1 MTTVE
6 SSDTLEFSDIVGVFR
21 ERTQAEEAMEEL
33 KQAGFA
39 EDAMELKE
47 YELQGVAVASTT
59 NPTLQPSNKRVIVHV
74 KAPGKEQEAVGI
86 LAQHGANN
94 ADIPVGTQ
102 LVHGVLVGTGIQTPD
117 LMPGQANE
125 TPTPDDL
132 FEEGQV
138 PGVPTEPG
146 KQDSHTPRL

>member
-1 MTTVE
+1 MTTV
-6 SSDTLEFSDIVGVFR
+6 DYSDIVGVFR
-21 ERTQAEEAMEEL
+21 ERSQAEEAMEEL

-39 EDAMELKE
+39 EDEMELKE
-47 YELQGVAVASTT
+47 YELQGGVEALTT
-59 NPTLQPSNKRVIVHV
+59 NPVLQPSNRRVIVHV

-94 ADIPVGTQ
+94 ADLPVGTQ
-102 LVHGVLVGTGIQTPD
+102 LVHGTLVGTGVQSPD

-125 TPTPDDL
+125 AVVPDDL
-132 FEEGQV
+132 FEEEQV

-146 KQDSHTPRL
+146 KPDTHTPRL

>member
-1 MTTVE
+1 MTTV
-6 SSDTLEFSDIVGVFR
+6 DYSDIVGVFR
-21 ERTQAEEAMEEL
+21 ERPQAEEAMEEL
-33 KQAGFA
+33 RQAGFDG
-39 EDAMELKE
+39 DAMDLKE
-47 YELQGVAVASTT
+47 YELQGAAAASTT
-59 NPTLQPSNKRVIVHV
+59 NPALQPSTKRVIVHV

-102 LVHGVLVGTGIQTPD
+102 LVHGELVGTGIVTPD

-125 TPTPDDL
+125 AAVSDDL

-138 PGVPTEPG
+138 PGVPVEPG

>member
-1 MTTVE
+1 MTTV
-6 SSDTLEFSDIVGVFR
+6 DYSDIVGVFR
-21 ERTQAEEAMEEL
+21 ERSQAEEAMEEL

-39 EDAMELKE
+39 EEEMDLKE
-47 YELQGVAVASTT
+47 YELQGGVEALTS
-59 NPTLQPSNKRVIVHV
+59 NPVLQPSNKRVIVHV

-102 LVHGVLVGTGIQTPD
+102 LVRGALVGTGVASPD
-117 LMPGQANE
+117 LLPGQANE
-125 TPTPDDL
+125 ATAPDDL

-138 PGVPTEPG
+138 PGAPGEPG